1 MPSIRRIVLLGLV
14 GATLAA
20 GGCDSGKPEAKKDG
34 DAKTAK
40 AGDAKTGDAAK
51 AGDAKTGGDAKAD
64 EAADGDEAKA
74 DEAPDALDDR
84 VVKAASLAKKIEAE
98 PTRADA
104 ILEEA
109 GMDRE
114 SFEALIFEVS
124 TPELAEQ
131 YRLAMAREG

>member
-51 AGDAKTGGDAKAD
+51 AGDAKTD

>member
-40 AGDAKTGDAAK
+40 AGDAKT
-51 AGDAKTGGDAKAD
+51 D

>member
-51 AGDAKTGGDAKAD
+51 AGDAKTD

-114 SFEALIFEVS
+114 SFETLIFEVS